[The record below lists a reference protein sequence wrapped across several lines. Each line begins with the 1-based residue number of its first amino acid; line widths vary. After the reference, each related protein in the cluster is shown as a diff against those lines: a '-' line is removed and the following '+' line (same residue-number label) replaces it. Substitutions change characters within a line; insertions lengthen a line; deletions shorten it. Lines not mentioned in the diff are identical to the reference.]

1 MTTSKQ
7 VADLFGK
14 QHKTVLRDIDHLLS
28 IDPDLQHNFVP
39 EMLGVPT
46 GKGGTRYVRSFAI
59 NQRGAALL
67 IMGFTGAEALR
78 WKQKFLDAFDHLA
91 ERENDNHKAF
101 LRSMSKS
108 RPQRG
113 RAALRIAH

>member
-1 MTTSKQ
+1 
-7 VADLFGK
+7 
-14 QHKTVLRDIDHLLS
+14 
-28 IDPDLQHNFVP
+28 
-39 EMLGVPT
+39 
-46 GKGGTRYVRSFAI
+46 
-59 NQRGAALL
+59 
-67 IMGFTGAEALR
+67 MGFTGAEALR